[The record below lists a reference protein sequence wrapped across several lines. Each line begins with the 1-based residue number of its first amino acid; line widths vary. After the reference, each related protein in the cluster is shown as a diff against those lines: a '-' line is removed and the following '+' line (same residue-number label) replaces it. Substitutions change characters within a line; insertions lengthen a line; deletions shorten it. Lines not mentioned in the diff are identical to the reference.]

1 MFTELNNY
9 KSIYYYSLGTIGGCL
24 LRATYNIM

>member
-9 KSIYYYSLGTIGGCL
+9 KTIYYYSLGTTI
-24 LRATYNIM
+24 